1 MKTEHTPE
9 PWESMA
15 YISRFWS
22 RVDVKGDNDC
32 WEWTRGTTRDGYGV
46 FHFGNSS
53 MRAHRFSYQQN
64 NGRITEH
71 ECVLHSCDNPRCVNP
86 KHLWIGTRA
95 ENNADKE
102 SKKRGVHPSQMAGE
116 SNTNAVLTTPEVIA
130 ARVMNRKGLPQARIA
145 KLLGVSSASVCMIL
159 NGERRV
165 EETERRVSACVN
177 ACAGLPSEVLERYKL
192 GVIGVDYKSTKQQRD
207 ELLAAIK
214 KFLDENNPE
223 GFGCACEPDRLC
235 GPCSEAKRQRP
246 LYAAIATVK
255 EK

>member
-1 MKTEHTPE
+1 MATEHTPE
-9 PWESMA
+9 PWESRA

-177 ACAGLPSEVLERYKL
+177 ACAGIETFMLEMLLENKRTVMQDL
-192 GVIGVDYKSTKQQRD
+192 DDLTNQRD
-207 ELLAAIK
+207 GLLAALENIISPMASEVEGG
-214 KFLDENNPE
+214 LDELAE
-223 GFGCACEPDRLC
+223 KV
-235 GPCSEAKRQRP
+235 AKAK
-246 LYAAIATVK
+246 AAIASVK